1 MTHELPPSAQRVQ
14 QALIDAGSQAQVVVL
29 TVSTRT
35 AEDAAAA
42 VGCAVGQIVKS
53 LIFMDTNGN
62 PVYVAVSGQNRL
74 DEQVFAQHTSIQL
87 KRATPEFV
95 RQHTGYAI
103 GGVAPFGHISVMPH
117 FVDATLLEY
126 PTIWAAGGT
135 PNTMVELTSV
145 ELVALTAGV
154 VVRVC

>member
-14 QALIDAGSQAQVVVL
+14 QALTDAGSQAKIIVL
-29 TVSTRT
+29 AVSTRT

-53 LIFMDTNGN
+53 LIFMDANGA

-74 DEQVFAQHTSIQL
+74 DEQVFAQQTYIQL

-103 GGVAPFGHISVMPH
+103 GGVAPFGHVTVMPH
-117 FVDATLLEY
+117 FIDATLLEY

-135 PNTMVELTSV
+135 PNTMVELTGT

>member
-14 QALIDAGSQAQVVVL
+14 QALADAGSQAKVIVL

-53 LIFMDTNGN
+53 LIFMDANGA

-74 DEQVFAQHTSIQL
+74 DEQVFAQQTYIQL

-103 GGVAPFGHISVMPH
+103 GGVAPFCHVSVMPH
-117 FVDATLLEY
+117 FIDATLLEY
-126 PTIWAAGGT
+126 PSIWAAGGT
-135 PNTMVELTSV
+135 PNTMVELTGA

>member
-1 MTHELPPSAQRVQ
+1 MTYELPLSAQRVQ
-14 QALIDAGSQAQVVVL
+14 QALIDAGSHANVIVL
-29 TVSTRT
+29 DVSTRT

-53 LIFMDTNGN
+53 LIFMDANGS

-74 DEQVFAQHTSIQL
+74 DEQVFAQQTYIQL

-103 GGVAPFGHISVMPH
+103 GGVAPFGHTSDMPH
-117 FVDATLLEY
+117 FIDATLLEY

-135 PNTMVELTSV
+135 PNTMFELKSA

>member
-1 MTHELPPSAQRVQ
+1 MTHGLPPSAQRVQ
-14 QALIDAGSQAQVVVL
+14 QALADAGSQAKVIVL

-53 LIFMDTNGN
+53 LIFMDANGA

-74 DEQVFAQHTSIQL
+74 DEQVFAQQTYIQL

-103 GGVAPFGHISVMPH
+103 GGVAPFGHVSVMPH
-117 FVDATLLEY
+117 FIDATLLEY

-135 PNTMVELTSV
+135 PNTMVELTGT

>member
-14 QALIDAGSQAQVVVL
+14 QALADAGSQAKVIVL

-53 LIFMDTNGN
+53 LIFMDANGA

-74 DEQVFAQHTSIQL
+74 DEQVFAQQTYIQL

-103 GGVAPFGHISVMPH
+103 GGVAPFGHVSVMPH
-117 FVDATLLEY
+117 FIDATLLEY

-135 PNTMVELTSV
+135 PNTMVELTGA
-145 ELVALTAGV
+145 ELVALTAGA

>member
-1 MTHELPPSAQRVQ
+1 MTHGLPPSAQRVQ
-14 QALIDAGSQAQVVVL
+14 QALADAGSQAKVIVL

-53 LIFMDTNGN
+53 LIFMDANGA

-74 DEQVFAQHTSIQL
+74 DEQVFAQQTYIQL

-103 GGVAPFGHISVMPH
+103 GGVAPFGHVSVMPH
-117 FVDATLLEY
+117 FIDATLLEY

-135 PNTMVELTSV
+135 PNTMVELTGT

-154 VVRVC
+154 LVRVC